1 MINLDYTKQITFTFV
16 FFNFFFFLNETK
28 TSYSQ
33 DIENLNSLS
42 IILFCLGYYDHIYY
56 EVSKTISMC
65 VLTFNLVFLLPKK
78 KKTKEEMIF

>member
-16 FFNFFFFLNETK
+16 FLIFFLNETK

-78 KKTKEEMIF
+78 KEEMIFWFLI